1 MRVPPH
7 WYQCPI
13 NGLLEGGGGQG
24 WRVGALALLAS
35 RALRGAPF
43 ALTQGK
49 QDKQKTGV
57 YIWWAAPFGGRRG
70 RYPRQGKMNELSV
83 KDSCFVETLLPV
95 VGLVQ
100 GV

>member
-1 MRVPPH
+1 MPLFLLHIAKMRVPPH

-49 QDKQKTGV
+49 QDKLKPGL
-57 YIWWAAPFGGRRG
+57 YIWWPAAFGGRG
-70 RYPRQGKMNELSV
+70 A
-83 KDSCFVETLLPV
+83 
-95 VGLVQ
+95 GLRR
-100 GV
+100 